1 MNDVLR
7 DIPRPLVSPL
17 LDGPAA
23 LNGARITH
31 GFFTRKGGVSEGI
44 YAGLNVGAGSNDD
57 QEKVTENRRR
67 VANFLAVA
75 PDHLMTVH
83 QVHSPDV
90 VHVTAPFTGE
100 RPKADAM
107 VTSVPGIAIG
117 ALSADCG
124 PVLFADHQAGVIG
137 SAHAGWRG
145 ALTGVLENTIEAMIG
160 LGAKRENIVA
170 VLGPTIGP
178 DHYEVG
184 PEFRAE
190 FTAKD
195 PSYTQYFKA
204 SGKEGHSLFDLWT
217 FITDRLTSAGV
228 KADCLRQCTYA
239 NEDAFYSYRRTT
251 HRKEP
256 DYGRQIAAIAIIAD

>member
-1 MNDVLR
+1 MTDQPQPLR
-7 DIPRPLVSPL
+7 SKL

-23 LNGARITH
+23 QNGTRIVH
-31 GFFTRKGGVSEGI
+31 GFFTRKGGVSQGI
-44 YAGLNVGAGSNDD
+44 YKGLNVGAGSNDEP
-57 QEKVTENRRR
+57 EKVTENRRR
-67 VANFLAVA
+67 VAETLGVA
-75 PDHLMTVH
+75 PDHLMSVH

-107 VTSVPGIAIG
+107 VTNVPGLAIG

-145 ALTGVLENTIEAMIG
+145 ALTGVLENTIDAMIG

-178 DHYEVG
+178 DNYEVG
-184 PEFRAE
+184 PEFYSAFLERNPAY
-190 FTAKD
+190 TAYFQ
-195 PSYTQYFKA
+195 PSDKPEH
-204 SGKEGHSLFDLWT
+204 KLFDLWT
-217 FITDRLTSAGV
+217 FITDRLSAAGV
-228 KADCLRQCTYA
+228 KAEALRACTYA
-239 NEDAFYSYRRTT
+239 DGEQFYSYRRTT

-256 DYGRQIAAIAIIAD
+256 DYGRQIAAIAIIND